1 LKEKSMDAQLF
12 INVSSIRDLFKY
24 WKINKALLGQK
35 YYLSNIILQLEIIT
49 GWQQLRKLNYFVY

>member
-1 LKEKSMDAQLF
+1 MDAQLF
-12 INVSSIRDLFKY
+12 IDVSSIRDLFKY

-35 YYLSNIILQLEIIT
+35 YYLSNIILQLEIM